1 MGGLIPQPFIDE
13 LLAKIDIITFIDSYV
28 PLKKLGLTH
37 AACCPFHDEKTPS
50 FNVIAKKQFYHCFG
64 CGASGNVISF
74 AMNYLHQDFPEA
86 IETLAARA
94 GLEVPH
100 DSKASH
106 TPKAQTLP
114 LYELLEQVATFYQK
128 QLANTSGQTAT
139 SYLKAR
145 DVHGDVLQQYQLGYA
160 PEAWRTLEQAFKAH
174 KDGLITTGMLIQK
187 DESSSNT
194 YDRYRHRLMF
204 PIHDRH
210 GRIIGFGGRAIDA
223 DQKPKYLN
231 SPETVIF
238 QKNRELYGLHQIINK
253 KSTPIVDSILVVE
266 GYMDVIALAQH
277 GIPRTVATLGTATST
292 YHIQL
297 LSKHTPTIIFCFD
310 GDAAGK
316 KAALRALD
324 STLPSLDGKLNAQF
338 IFLPDGHD
346 PDSLVRHEGKPAF
359 EARLKQALPLHTYLL
374 NTLTQSLDMS
384 SLAGRGQLLTAL
396 KPYWKKIPDG
406 SYKHLLLDE
415 LARIT
420 HLEYHRVD
428 SLLTSDQAPT
438 DIASKPQPTIHNNN
452 NNNNNNKKRTP
463 IRLATALLLQHP
475 EIFAAAEEHIPPADQ
490 FTEANQRVLRRLL
503 EQLHTRP
510 ESNTA
515 HLLEPFRKTPIF
527 EALNQLA
534 AWEHHVPAD
543 NLAAEFIETVN
554 FLVKQSELRDIEALI
569 EKARRETLSEPER
582 HALQSMLQNRHRT
595 PKK

>member
-100 DSKASH
+100 DGKSTHA
-106 TPKAQTLP
+106 PKTQTLP
-114 LYELLEQVATFYQK
+114 LYDLLEQVAVFYQN
-128 QLANTSGQTAT
+128 QLASTSGQTAT
-139 SYLKAR
+139 NYLKAR
-145 DVHGDVLQQYQLGYA
+145 DVHGDVLKQYQLGYA

-174 KDGLITTGMLIQK
+174 KEALITTGMLIQK
-187 DESSSNT
+187 DDTTSNT

-253 KSTPIVDSILVVE
+253 SSTSTPIDSILVVE

-277 GIPRTVATLGTATST
+277 GIPKAVATLGTATST

-346 PDSLVRHEGKPAF
+346 PDSLVRQEGKPAF

-374 NTLTQSLDMS
+374 NTLSQSLDMS

-420 HLEYHRVD
+420 HLDYQRVEN
-428 SLLTSDQAPT
+428 LLISDQGPVELT
-438 DIASKPQPTIHNNN
+438 PKPQPPIT
-452 NNNNNNKKRTP
+452 NNKKRTP

-475 EIFAAAEEHIPPADQ
+475 EIYASAEENIPPADQ

-503 EQLHTRP
+503 EQLHARP
-510 ESNTA
+510 ESSTA
-515 HLLEPFRKTPIF
+515 HLLELFRETPIF

-543 NLAAEFIETVN
+543 NLAAEFTETIN

-569 EKARRETLSEPER
+569 EKARHATLSEPER
-582 HALQSMLQNRHRT
+582 QALQAMLQNRHRT
-595 PKK
+595 PQK

>member
-1 MGGLIPQPFIDE
+1 MAGLIPQPFIDE
-13 LLAKIDIITFIDSYV
+13 LLAKIDIVTFIDSYV
-28 PLKKLGLTH
+28 PLKKMGLTH
-37 AACCPFHDEKTPS
+37 TACCPFHDEKTPS

-100 DSKASH
+100 DTKTKHGRTKA
-106 TPKAQTLP
+106 KALP
-114 LYELLEQVATFYQK
+114 LYQLLEQVTAFYQK
-128 QLANTSGQTAT
+128 QLHHASGHTAKD
-139 SYLKAR
+139 YLKSR
-145 DVHGDVLQQYQLGYA
+145 DVHGDVLNTYQIGYA
-160 PEAWRTLEQAFKAH
+160 PEAWRTLEQAFKIH
-174 KDGLITTGMLIQK
+174 KDALITTGMLIQK
-187 DESSSNT
+187 DDANSNT

-238 QKNRELYGLHQIINK
+238 QKNRELYGLHQIIDK
-253 KSTPIVDSILVVE
+253 RSTPIDSILVVE

-277 GIPRTVATLGTATST
+277 GLPNAVATLGTATST

-324 STLPSLDGKLNAQF
+324 STLPSLDGTLNAQF
-338 IFLPDGHD
+338 IFLPDGYD
-346 PDSLVRHEGKPAF
+346 PDSLVRYEGKPAF
-359 EARLKQALPLHTYLL
+359 EERLKQAIPLHQHLL
-374 NTLTQSLDMS
+374 NTLSESLDMS

-406 SYKHLLLDE
+406 SYKHLFLDE
-415 LARIT
+415 LARLT
-420 HLEYHRVD
+420 HLETHRVD
-428 SLLTSDQAPT
+428 NLLTTQQALFTPP
-438 DIASKPQPTIHNNN
+438 SKPKKAAPSH
-452 NNNNNNKKRTP
+452 KKRTP

-475 EIFAAAEEHIPPADQ
+475 EIYTLTKKNIPPADQ
-490 FTEANQRVLRRLL
+490 FIEPDQRILKSLL
-503 EQLHTRP
+503 EQLNTHP
-510 ESNTA
+510 ESVTA
-515 HLLEPFRKTPIF
+515 HLLELFRETPFF
-527 EALNQLA
+527 EAMNQLA
-534 AWEHHVPAD
+534 AWEHHVPLD
-543 NLAAEFIETVN
+543 NLADEFTETVN
-554 FLVKQSELRDIEALI
+554 FLVKQSETRDIEALI
-569 EKARRETLSEPER
+569 EKARHTTLSEPER
-582 HALQSMLQNRHRT
+582 TALQSMLQNRHRT
-595 PKK
+595 PQK